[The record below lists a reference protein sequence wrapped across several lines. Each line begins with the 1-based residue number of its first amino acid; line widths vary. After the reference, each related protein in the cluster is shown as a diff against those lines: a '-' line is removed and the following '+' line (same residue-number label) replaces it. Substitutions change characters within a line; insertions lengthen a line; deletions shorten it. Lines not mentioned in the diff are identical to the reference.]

1 LFVDFRT
8 SDQTAL
14 TVQQIGTFIWNTNC
28 LISFHKEP
36 IFFSILGIL
45 SETVSSLHI
54 WFNLQF
60 ETFLILFYKKKEENV
75 QELNFNVVTLI
86 AFEFHTCTYYLLSE
100 QCTRSFQVLY
110 KKCPSWI
117 MLETFENS
125 SFPSSHVVFCNSL
138 VYLLPGRMLNL
149 LIRRITLRNVASHNV

>member
-1 LFVDFRT
+1 MLLNVFCSLISELRIRQLSSSTNWNFHR
-8 SDQTAL
+8 
-14 TVQQIGTFIWNTNC
+14 NTNC

-75 QELNFNVVTLI
+75 QELNFNAVTLI

-100 QCTRSFQVLY
+100 QCTQ
-110 KKCPSWI
+110 
-117 MLETFENS
+117 
-125 SFPSSHVVFCNSL
+125 
-138 VYLLPGRMLNL
+138 
-149 LIRRITLRNVASHNV
+149 

>member
-1 LFVDFRT
+1 MLLNVFCSLISELRIRQLSSSTNWNFHR
-8 SDQTAL
+8 
-14 TVQQIGTFIWNTNC
+14 NTNC

-75 QELNFNVVTLI
+75 QELNFNAVTLI

-100 QCTRSFQVLY
+100 QCTQQ
-110 KKCPSWI
+110 
-117 MLETFENS
+117 
-125 SFPSSHVVFCNSL
+125 FPSFVREMPLSRIILKHLKTVLFLHPMWSFVTAWFIFCQ
-138 VYLLPGRMLNL
+138 GGC
-149 LIRRITLRNVASHNV
+149 